1 MVEAKRPP
9 RILVTNDDGV
19 HSPGLK
25 LLYDAVKEFGRVYV
39 VAPETPKSASGLGI
53 TLHKPLRLEEVT
65 IWDGVRIYV
74 TNGTPSDIVY
84 LALNEVTP
92 EIDLAVS
99 GVNIGDNTSVQ
110 VILSSG
116 TVGAAMQA
124 ALVGVKAVAF
134 SAAVDEALEITG
146 GYAAMIKRV
155 VSKIV
160 KWVLENGL
168 PDGVDVLN
176 VNFPP
181 PGNWRGGVSVA
192 PPARMRYLQRVTI
205 NYDPRGKKY
214 YWLYG
219 MSIEPPEGT
228 DVYEVHV
235 KGSVTLTPLSLDLT
249 PHPSK
254 WDSVYREL
262 SRLASLIVGSL
273 AGP

>member
-1 MVEAKRPP
+1 MGDAGRPP

-25 LLYDAVKEFGRVYV
+25 LLYEAVKDLGRVYV

-53 TLHKPLRLEEVT
+53 TLHKPLRLEEIT
-65 IWDGVRIYV
+65 LWDNVKIYV

-92 EIDLAVS
+92 EIDLTVS

-116 TVGAAMQA
+116 TVGAAMQS
-124 ALVGVKAVAF
+124 ALVGIKAVAF
-134 SAAVDEALEITG
+134 SAAVDEARELSG
-146 GYAAMIKRV
+146 SYAE
-155 VSKIV
+155 KIRAIAARIV
-160 KWVLENGL
+160 RWILENGL
-168 PDGVDVLN
+168 PEGVDVLN
-176 VNFPP
+176 VNFPSP
-181 PGNWRGGVSVA
+181 DKWSGNIAIA
-192 PPARMRYLQRVTI
+192 PPARVRYLQRVTI

-235 KGSVTLTPLSLDLT
+235 KGSITLTPLSLDLT
-249 PHPSK
+249 PDPPMWEKAYKTLSK
-254 WDSVYREL
+254 
-262 SRLASLIVGSL
+262 LASILK
-273 AGP
+273 